1 MRKKFFV
8 TFTGLVLVLC
18 GDHNQGLMTVKKIK
32 LVVLYLSIS
41 VYFLEAVAGT
51 ATAAS
56 TATSKAKTAK
66 TQEEIEID
74 VFKLV
79 EKGTPAQL
87 RKALKAGAKF
97 NVERTITDFT
107 NVEIPDNYWPFDT
120 AETPLHRAASFNHN
134 PESIKFLIRQGLDVN
149 ATADVG
155 NYASITPLVC
165 AVYAKNIPAI
175 KELLKAGA
183 DPNAW
188 TPIGYNFLGTPFHI
202 VAFEYGDNEIALA
215 REIITELIKSGGDI
229 NAQDEIPEEDLKF
242 LKEHEEGFAEHNT
255 IFLPRDQWTG
265 NDLNDPFEGDN
276 MTGYFSHYAMGCFLG
291 TFTPIMWGV
300 IFDKPAIVDIFLEF
314 NSSVNIRSV
323 ENKSAI
329 DYANELPKDS
339 RIKRTSVFKKLQK
352 AAYRK

>member
-1 MRKKFFV
+1 M
-8 TFTGLVLVLC
+8 
-18 GDHNQGLMTVKKIK
+18 
-32 LVVLYLSIS
+32 SIS
-41 VYFLEAVAGT
+41 VCFVEAVVGT

-56 TATSKAKTAK
+56 TAPSKAK

-79 EKGTPAQL
+79 EKGTPTQL
-87 RKALKAGAKF
+87 RKALRNGAKF
-97 NVERTITDFT
+97 NTERTITDFT
-107 NVEIPDNYWPFDT
+107 NVEIPDDYWPFDT

-155 NYASITPLVC
+155 NYASITPLAC
-165 AVYAKNIPAI
+165 AIYAKNIPAI

-215 REIITELIKSGGDI
+215 REIITELIKVGGDI

-265 NDLNDPFEGDN
+265 CDLNDPFEGDN

-291 TFTPIMWGV
+291 TFTPVMWAI
-300 IFDKPAIVDIFLEF
+300 IFDKPEIVDTFLDF
-314 NSSVNIRSV
+314 NADVNIKSV
-323 ENKSAI
+323 EDKSAV
-329 DYANELPKDS
+329 DYAEALPKNS
-339 RIKRTSVFKKLQK
+339 KIKKSLVIKRLKIKKCK
-352 AAYRK
+352 